1 MDLAQGRLSYTA
13 RSHTFPTLILT
24 PTSTPGTSRPV
35 QTQEELRAER
45 ERGRDALAA
54 QQARARQQL
63 STETQAAQEHAAAE
77 CQRALDALRE
87 VGAGC
92 FPSYAQFL

>member
-1 MDLAQGRLSYTA
+1 MLPHSATRLPTPLI
-13 RSHTFPTLILT
+13 PTLFPHLSSSHL
-24 PTSTPGTSRPV
+24 PPHPSSRPV

-87 VGAGC
+87 VGATC
-92 FPSYAQFL
+92 